1 VSETVRTLWFEDVGF
16 LHEPILDTPFGRY
29 SVRQMVIILVFAF
42 LSYVASL
49 FFSDLLMKIVA
60 AGSIFTF
67 GAAAFA
73 MRRIKTISPERHILL
88 LLGVGRVKPRRAAA
102 AEGKAV
108 KKAGAP
114 PVKSVVVSTTLES
127 PVKIVGVLRDPVHKK
142 YLPEKNFDV
151 YIDGRFHYS
160 GVTDEQGFFTV
171 FFVPDRYGPFSIIV
185 KPEGLAEAL
194 NITVNVK
201 PKEGAEIA

>member
-16 LHEPILDTPFGRY
+16 LHEPILDTPLGRY
-29 SVRQMVIILVFAF
+29 SVRQMLILLVFAF
-42 LSYVASL
+42 FSYATSL
-49 FFSDLLMKIVA
+49 LFSDPLMKIVV
-60 AGSIFTF
+60 AGSIFMF
-67 GAAAFA
+67 GAAMFA

-88 LLGVGRVKPRRAAA
+88 LLGVGRVRPRRVAAVEEKP
-102 AEGKAV
+102 AEKR
-108 KKAGAP
+108 AP

-127 PVKIVGVLRDPVHKK
+127 PVKIVGVLRDPVYKK
-142 YLPEKNFDV
+142 YLPKKNFDV

-160 GVTDEQGFFTV
+160 GVTDEQGFFAV
-171 FFVPDRYGPFSIIV
+171 FFVPDRYGPFNVTV
-185 KPEGLAEAL
+185 KPEGLAEAQ